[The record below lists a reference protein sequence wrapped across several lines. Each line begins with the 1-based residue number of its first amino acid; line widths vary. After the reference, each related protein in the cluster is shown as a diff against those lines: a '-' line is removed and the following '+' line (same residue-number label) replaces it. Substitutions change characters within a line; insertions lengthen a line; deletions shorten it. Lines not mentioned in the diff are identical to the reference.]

1 MTDMPGQGPAGGMP
15 RQPSREEMEAAA
27 AFVQQLGRAPVRD
40 ILFQAIA
47 QFHDVAAVRLGRGP
61 EREAVRDLE
70 QARLA
75 IEAMRAILGVVED
88 HLGPAPARPFKE
100 PLARLQFTYASEA
113 EGRGPE
119 GAGPEG
125 GGEGEPPAPEGPPPP
140 PPPPPPAGDD
150 PARRLWTPPG
160 SGR

>member
-1 MTDMPGQGPAGGMP
+1 MP
-15 RQPSREEMEAAA
+15 RQPSQEEMEAAA
-27 AFVQQLGRAPVRD
+27 AFIQQLGRAPVRD

-61 EREAVRDLE
+61 EREAVRDLD

-75 IEAMRAILGVVED
+75 IEAMRALLGVVEE

-100 PLARLQFTYASEA
+100 PLARLQLTYASEA
-113 EGRGPE
+113 EERAPE
-119 GAGPEG
+119 GPGEG
-125 GGEGEPPAPEGPPPP
+125 DEGEPPGPGGGPPPP
-140 PPPPPPAGDD
+140 PPGDD
-150 PARRLWTPPG
+150 PASRLWTPG